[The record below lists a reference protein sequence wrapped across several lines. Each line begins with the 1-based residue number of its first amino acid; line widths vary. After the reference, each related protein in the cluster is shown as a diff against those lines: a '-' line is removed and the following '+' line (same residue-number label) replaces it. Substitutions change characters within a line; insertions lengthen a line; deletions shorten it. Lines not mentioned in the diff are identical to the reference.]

1 MASNRHW
8 ADDAALE
15 ASASRA
21 AFATL
26 SAARASSTARCFG
39 VGFRGFGGCLASRF
53 FGGGFGLS
61 LPLPLPRAPPRRGR
75 PPCRRRRGRARA
87 AAAAAAAAAPALGR
101 RGWGAHRIATLS
113 GEAL

>member
-53 FGGGFGLS
+53 LGGGFGLS
-61 LPLPLPRAPPRRGR
+61 LP
-75 PPCRRRRGRARA
+75 
-87 AAAAAAAAAPALGR
+87 
-101 RGWGAHRIATLS
+101 
-113 GEAL
+113 